1 MQRRLRDLP
10 SRAGVYFVLALGLFP
25 QLGYLRVWGKL
36 TARLAGLSLGIRRR
50 RRCVICAAGWARRR

>member
-36 TARLAGLSLGIRRR
+36 WATSRR
-50 RRCVICAAGWARRR
+50 